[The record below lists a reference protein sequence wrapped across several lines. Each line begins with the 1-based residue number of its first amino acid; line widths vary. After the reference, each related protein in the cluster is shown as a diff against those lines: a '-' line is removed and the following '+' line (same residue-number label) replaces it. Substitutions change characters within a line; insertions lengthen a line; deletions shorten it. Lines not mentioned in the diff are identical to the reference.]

1 MTDIAARF
9 TKKISEG
16 LEQTRNG
23 LHDGLFTAYS
33 DEPNWGI
40 AHRILIPA
48 FGPLSIRNMFDDM
61 HDMATQ
67 LAMKLARAGPDYV
80 MDAADDFTRLT
91 LDTIALCSMDFRFN
105 SFYTDKLHPF
115 VAAMAAFLSESSAR
129 GSRPAMI
136 APLYRAKNKKYF
148 EDIEVMRGTANE
160 VIQHRRTHPSDRKDL
175 LNSMLNGVDSKTGG
189 KLDDSCVISNLI
201 TFMIAGHETTSGTLT
216 FAFYELLNH
225 AEAYEK
231 AQKEVDDVIGK
242 NPVTVD
248 HLSKL
253 KYLNAILRETL
264 RLHGPVGSLPLTPLE
279 DTVIGDKYA
288 IGKGETVMVILQR
301 LHEDPNVWGDDALE
315 WKPERMVDEKFN
327 ALPKNAWRPFGNGA
341 RACIG
346 RPFAWQEAV
355 LVLAML
361 LQNFNFQMDN
371 PSYTLAIKQ
380 TGTIK
385 PKDFYM
391 RASLRHGY
399 TATQLEYT
407 LRGYHAAV
415 GPGEVS
421 DVHPTPNPSSDKS
434 KKLMNLFY
442 GSNTGTSEA
451 FAGRL
456 ATRAN
461 NRVFTTSVKTLDS
474 AKEHLDKDALNV
486 IVASSFEGEPAD
498 NACHFVAWLQG
509 LKDEES
515 PLKDVPYIVFG
526 CGHSDWTATY
536 QKIPKLCDAKIEAC
550 GGKRIAPRGEANAA
564 NGDMFSEFEAWED
577 DVFWPSIDK
586 NYGGDETAS
595 AETADAGLHI
605 EVSHTRASIR
615 SDVSEAKVLSKK
627 LLTSENA
634 QSRKMTIE
642 IQLPTEQDY
651 RTGDYLAVLP
661 TNHKDNV
668 SRVMKYF
675 GLNWDCNLKVSGIN
689 SSILR
694 EGLSISAQDLF
705 TGYIELTQPATKRN
719 ITALIEA
726 ATNPETKQTLSSPD
740 FTKDIAETRT
750 SVLDLLEKFP
760 DIHLPLG
767 QFLSMVPPMR
777 LRQYSIS
784 SSPVVNPGTCTLTFS
799 ILDAPALSGQGIYHG
814 TASNYLSTLEKGDI
828 LHVAV
833 KPSSAAFHPPLD
845 VEKTG
850 IIMLAAG
857 TGIAPFRGFVQ
868 ERAAQIVAGGHRKLA
883 PAVLFYGCR
892 APDEDDLH
900 ADEMAEWE
908 RAGAVRI
915 FKSFSKL
922 PKASDGCKYVQDR
935 LWMER
940 ELVRQMWR
948 DGGKIYLCGS
958 GALGVAVNRCIG
970 EIYAE
975 GMKSQGVDVGEEEV
989 RLLLERIRRERYAVD
1004 VYD

>member
-1 MTDIAARF
+1 M
-9 TKKISEG
+9 
-16 LEQTRNG
+16 QTRNG
-23 LHDGLFTAYS
+23 LHDGLFTAYPG
-33 DEPNWGI
+33 EANWGI
-40 AHRILIPA
+40 AHRILMPA
-48 FGPLSIRNMFDDM
+48 FGPLSIRSMFDDM
-61 HDMATQ
+61 HDLATQ
-67 LAMKLARAGPDYV
+67 LAMKLARAGPEYV

-105 SFYTDKLHPF
+105 SFYKDEMHPF

-129 GSRPAMI
+129 GNRPGVV

-148 EDIEVMRGTANE
+148 EDIDVLRSTANE
-160 VIQHRRTHPSDRKDL
+160 VIQQRRTHPTERKDL
-175 LNSMLNGVDSKTGG
+175 LNAMLNGVDPKTGS
-189 KLDDSCVISNLI
+189 KLEDSCVISNLI
-201 TFMIAGHETTSGTLT
+201 TFMIAGHETTSGTLS
-216 FAFYELLNH
+216 FAFYELLNN
-225 AEAYEK
+225 AEAYQK
-231 AQKEVDDVIGK
+231 AQKEVDDVVGK
-242 NPVTVD
+242 DPITLD
-248 HLSKL
+248 HISKL

-264 RLHGPVGSLPLTPLE
+264 RLHGPVGVLPLTPVE
-279 DTVIGDKYA
+279 DTVIGGKYA
-288 IGKGETVMVILQR
+288 LKKGETVMVVLQR
-301 LHEDPNVWGDDALE
+301 LHEDPKVWGEDALE

-346 RPFAWQEAV
+346 RPFAWQEAL

-361 LQNFNFQMDN
+361 LQNFNFQMDD

-391 RASLRHGY
+391 RAALRHGY
-399 TATQLEYT
+399 TATQLEHI
-407 LRGYHAAV
+407 LRGGPSAADA
-415 GPGEVS
+415 GKTS
-421 DVHPTPNPSSDKS
+421 DVQPTTAPSAGKG
-434 KKLMNLFY
+434 KPMNLFY

-451 FAGRL
+451 FATRL
-456 ATRAN
+456 ASSAN
-461 NRVFTTSVKTLDS
+461 NRGFSTSVNTLDS
-474 AKEHLDKDALNV
+474 AKENLDKDALNV

-498 NACHFVAWLQG
+498 NACHFVAWLEG
-509 LKDEES
+509 LKDEDS
-515 PLKDVPYIVFG
+515 PLKDVPFIVFG

-536 QKIPKLCDAKIEAC
+536 QKIPKLCDTKIEAC

-577 DVFWPSIDK
+577 DVFWPSINK
-586 NYGGDETAS
+586 SYGGGES
-595 AETADAGLHI
+595 APPEADAGLHI
-605 EVSHTRASIR
+605 EVSHTRASLR

-627 LLTSENA
+627 VLTAESA
-634 QSRKMTIE
+634 ASQKMIIE
-642 IQLPTEQDY
+642 IQLPTEQEY

-668 SRVMKYF
+668 SRAMKYF
-675 GLNWDCNLKVSGIN
+675 NLNWDCNLKISGIN

-694 EGLSISAQDLF
+694 EGLSLSAHDLF
-705 TGYIELTQPATKRN
+705 TGYIELTQPTTKRN
-719 ITALIEA
+719 VTALIEA
-726 ATNPETKQTLSSPD
+726 ATNNETKQTLQQILDTS
-740 FTKDIAETRT
+740 FTKDIVETRT
-750 SVLDLLEKFP
+750 SILDLLEKYL

-814 TASNYLSTLEKGDI
+814 TASNYLSTLEPGDI

-845 VEKTG
+845 VEHTP

-868 ERAAQIVAGGHRKLA
+868 ERAAQIAAGRKLA
-883 PAVLFYGCR
+883 PGVLFYGCR
-892 APDEDDLH
+892 AADEDDLH

-908 RAGAVRI
+908 RAGAVKI
-915 FKSFSKL
+915 FRTFSKN
-922 PKASDGCKYVQDR
+922 PDSSEGCKYVQDR
-935 LWMER
+935 LWKER
-940 ELVRQMWR
+940 ELVRQLFR

-958 GALGVAVNRCIG
+958 GALGAEVNKRMG
-970 EIYAE
+970 EIYAD
-975 GMKSQGVDVGEEEV
+975 GMKSQGVHVSEEDVKE
-989 RLLLERIRRERYAVD
+989 LLERIRSERYAVD